1 MAKTKDQKKAIRA
14 MYNQVQENKAAIAN
28 AENGRYLTDGNFR
41 VNNSSAIINL
51 KTASNPLQLRDAY
64 ADLLEKSKSKAEAN
78 AILGISDESPTHM
91 GASIAEWTA
100 DFKTSIARINKVAM
114 LRQVEQD
121 EAFLLTMDP
130 AILHEIKMD
139 EIAARNNAISA
150 TKAQAG
156 TPVST
161 AV

>member
-28 AENGRYLTDGNFR
+28 AENGRYITDGNFR
-41 VNNSSAIINL
+41 LSNASAILNL
-51 KTASNPLQLRDAY
+51 KTESNPMRLRDAF
-64 ADLLEKSKSKAEAN
+64 ADLLEKFKSKVEAN
-78 AILGISDESPTHM
+78 TVLGLVETEITHF
-91 GASIAEWTA
+91 GASLSEWTS

-139 EIAARNNAISA
+139 EIAARNTAIAA
-150 TKAQAG
+150 TKAQAAIP
-156 TPVST
+156 TT
-161 AV
+161 ATA